1 MTDHWDFHDDFD
13 DLTPDDVPEPDPLVH
28 DQPEWDLPDDAAD
41 LPELPDID
49 LPGTELP
56 ELPELPDV
64 VDDAVFPP
72 TLDIGDLPEPVDG
85 FPWVDSAT
93 LGAADPAGF
102 TPPVEPV
109 TAGELA
115 AYAGVEIPPG
125 ADPWTFLASSDD
137 PATAALAQW
146 WTQGEQ

>member
-1 MTDHWDFHDDFD
+1 MTDHWDFDDDFD
-13 DLTPDDVPEPDPLVH
+13 DLTPDDVPGPDPLAHADHV
-28 DQPEWDLPDDAAD
+28 EWELPDDLPD
-41 LPELPDID
+41 LPELPDVD
-49 LPGTELP
+49 LPDLP
-56 ELPELPDV
+56 DVPDV
-64 VDDAVFPP
+64 VDAVDDAAFPP
-72 TLDIGDLPEPVDG
+72 TLDIGELPEPVDG
-85 FPWVDSAT
+85 FPWVDADT
-93 LGAADPAGF
+93 LGAADPSGF

-125 ADPWTFLASSDD
+125 ADPWTFLASSED